1 MDRAVFAECIQF
13 ALMVE
18 RGGKT
23 FLQLGHA
30 VSISHPDFMAGAIPV
45 DPSSLNPI

>member
-1 MDRAVFAECIQF
+1 MDRAVFVECIQL

-18 RGGKT
+18 RGGKI

-30 VSISHPDFMAGAIPV
+30 GSISHPDFMTGAIPV
-45 DPSSLNPI
+45 GPSALNPI